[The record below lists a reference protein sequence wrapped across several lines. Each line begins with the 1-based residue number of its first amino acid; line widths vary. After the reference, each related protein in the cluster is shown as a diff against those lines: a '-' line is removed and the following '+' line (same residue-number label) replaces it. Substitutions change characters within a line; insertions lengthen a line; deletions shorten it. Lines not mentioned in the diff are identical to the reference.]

1 MRYVGVGALSAGVLL
16 LELTLTRVYSVTQGY
31 HFAFLAVSLGLLG
44 FGTSGTLLFLAPRLW
59 RGGGRLLLASSSG
72 LFSLTAV
79 GSYWA
84 LDAVPFDAYL
94 LVVEPSMF
102 GYLALYYLVPAVPF
116 LFAGLALGGALSMTP
131 DRTAGLYGASLAG
144 SGVGALLALGG
155 PAANGPG
162 DALAVVSLLGAAA
175 LIAFSVGTGLTRLGA
190 AAAAS
195 AALAAGGI
203 VLPQV
208 VEPDMSQYK
217 TLPRVLDQVGST
229 LEWTGWNAFSRI
241 DFVRAEALH
250 QAPGLSFAFSGT
262 LPRQSAMTTDGDNLT
277 SLTASSP
284 ADADFTAFLPGAI
297 AYSLVDSPRVL
308 VIEPGGGL
316 DVLTA
321 LHHGARE
328 VVAVVGNPLEAELLR
343 GRAAEAAGRIFES
356 PEVTVA
362 QTNPRTYLARQDD
375 HFDVV
380 VVSLRDA
387 FRPITAGA
395 YSLSENYR
403 YTKGAFRDYVE
414 HLVPGGVLV
423 VTRWA
428 QLPPSEEMR
437 AAAALIEALEG
448 ARGTTAADSLA
459 AIRTLQ
465 TLTLVAKNGV
475 LSADELRRVREFS
488 ESRRMDLAY
497 LPDLRAEE
505 ANRFFVLEE
514 ASYLDGLSRLVD
526 GERRGDYYESRQFDV
541 RPTTD
546 DRPFFFHLFRWRQT
560 PDVVS
565 RLGSEWQPFGG
576 AGYLVVVAF
585 LGVAVAS
592 SSVLILVPLLL
603 RRPAAGRDA
612 STAAPAWRPLV
623 YFVGLGL
630 AFLWVELP
638 LMQRFILVL
647 DHPIY
652 SFGLVLFT
660 LLVFSGAG
668 SLLSPRLGRFR
679 AWTAPALGCAAIAY
693 AVGVGTAVEAILEL
707 PFMVRVFLAV
717 LLVVPLGVLMG
728 MPFPVGIEM
737 LRRTRPDLI
746 PWAWGAN
753 GYASVVGSIMA
764 TLLALSWGFSWTI
777 AAGGAVY
784 FVAAAAYGPALRRV
798 TPSAAERTGPGPG

>member
-1 MRYVGVGALSAGVLL
+1 MRYVGVAALSAGVLL

-59 RGGGRLLLASSSG
+59 RRGGSLLLASAAG

-94 LVVEPSMF
+94 LVIEPSMF

-131 DRTAGLYGASLAG
+131 GRTSGLYGASLAG

-155 PAANGPG
+155 PAAAGPG
-162 DALAVVSLLGAAA
+162 YALAAVSALGAAA
-175 LIAFSVGTGLTRLGA
+175 LLAFSSGAPIARLAWAGC
-190 AAAAS
+190 AS
-195 AALAAGGI
+195 AGLVAVGLA
-203 VLPQV
+203 LPQV
-208 VEPDMSQYK
+208 FEPDMSPYK

-250 QAPGLSFAFSGT
+250 QAPGLSLAFSGA

-277 SLTASSP
+277 SLTASAP
-284 ADADFTAFLPGAI
+284 ADADFTGFLPGAV
-297 AYSLVDSPRVL
+297 AYGMVESPRVL

-321 LHHGARE
+321 LRHGAGE
-328 VVAVVGNPLEAELLR
+328 VVAVVGNPLEADLLR
-343 GRAAEAAGRIFES
+343 GRAAEAAGRVFQR

-362 QTNPRTYLARQDD
+362 QTNPRTYLARRDD
-375 HFDVV
+375 RFDVV

-403 YTKGAFRDYVE
+403 YTKEAFRDYVE
-414 HLVPGGVLV
+414 HLAPGGVLV
-423 VTRWA
+423 VTRWT

-437 AAAALIEALEG
+437 AAAALIEAMED
-448 ARGTTAADSLA
+448 ARGADARDSLA

-465 TLTLVAKNGV
+465 TLTLVAKNGAF
-475 LSADELRRVREFS
+475 SAGELQAIREFS
-488 ESRRMDLAY
+488 ETRRVDLAY

-505 ANRFFVLEE
+505 ANRFFVLKE
-514 ASYLDGLSRLVD
+514 ASYLDGLTRLLD
-526 GERRGDYYESRQFDV
+526 KERRGDYYDSRQFDV

-565 RLGSEWQPFGG
+565 RLGAEWQPFGG

-585 LGVAVAS
+585 LAVAVAS
-592 SSVLILVPLLL
+592 SAALVLVPLLL
-603 RRPAAGRDA
+603 RRAEAGG
-612 STAAPAWRPLV
+612 APRSGSAWRPLV

-647 DHPIY
+647 DHPTY

-668 SLLSPRLGRFR
+668 SLLSPRLGRLR
-679 AWTAPALGCAAIAY
+679 AWTVPALGCAALAY
-693 AVGVGTAVEAILEL
+693 AAGVGHAVEAILEA
-707 PFMVRVFLAV
+707 PFAARVLLAV
-717 LLVVPLGVLMG
+717 LLVAPLGVLMG
-728 MPFPVGIEM
+728 MPFPVGIET

-764 TLLALSWGFSWTI
+764 TLLALSWGFSWAI
-777 AAGGAVY
+777 AAGGVVY
-784 FVAAAAYGPALRRV
+784 FVAAAAYAPALRAV
-798 TPSAAERTGPGPG
+798 TPAAAERTGPAPG

>member
-1 MRYVGVGALSAGVLL
+1 MRYVGVAALSAGVLL

-59 RGGGRLLLASSSG
+59 SGGGRLLLASSAG

-84 LDAVPFDAYL
+84 LDVVPFDAYL

-116 LFAGLALGGALSMTP
+116 LFAGLALGGVLSMTP
-131 DRTAGLYGASLAG
+131 GKTSGLYGASLAG
-144 SGVGALLALGG
+144 SGIGALLALGG
-155 PAANGPG
+155 PAAYGPG
-162 DALAVVSLLGAAA
+162 YALAAVSALGATA
-175 LIAFSVGTGLTRLGA
+175 LLAFSAGAPVARLAWAG
-190 AAAAS
+190 AAS
-195 AALAAGGI
+195 AGLVAAGL

-208 VEPDMSQYK
+208 VVPEMSQYK

-229 LEWTGWNAFSRI
+229 LEWTGWNAFSRV
-241 DFVRAEALH
+241 DFVRADALH

-262 LPRQSAMTTDGDNLT
+262 LPRQSAVTTDGDNLT

-284 ADADFTAFLPGAI
+284 AEAGFTAYLPGAV
-297 AYSLVDSPRVL
+297 AYGLVESPRVL

-321 LHHGARE
+321 LHHDAME

-343 GRAAEAAGRIFES
+343 GRAAEAAGRVFDA
-356 PEVTVA
+356 PQVTVV
-362 QTNPRTYLARQDD
+362 QTNPRTYLARHDD
-375 HFDVV
+375 RFDAVV
-380 VVSLRDA
+380 LSLRDA

-395 YSLSENYR
+395 YSLSENYL
-403 YTKGAFRDYVE
+403 YTTEAFRDYVE

-437 AAAALIEALEG
+437 AAAALIEAMEEG
-448 ARGTTAADSLA
+448 RGTAAADSLA
-459 AIRTLQ
+459 AVRTLQ
-465 TLTLVAKNGV
+465 TLTLVAKNGAF
-475 LSADELRRVREFS
+475 SADEMRRIREFS
-488 ESRRMDLAY
+488 ESRRVDLAY
-497 LPDLRAEE
+497 LPDLRDDE

-514 ASYLDGLSRLVD
+514 ASYRDGLTRLLD

-541 RPTTD
+541 RPTSD

-565 RLGSEWQPFGG
+565 RLGADWQPFGG

-585 LGVAVAS
+585 LAVAVAS
-592 SSVLILVPLLL
+592 SAVLVLVPLLL
-603 RRPAAGRDA
+603 RRPAAADGA
-612 STAAPAWRPLV
+612 PKEGPAWRPLV
-623 YFVGLGL
+623 YFVCLGL

-647 DHPIY
+647 DHPTY

-668 SLLSPRLGRFR
+668 SLLTRRLGGLRR
-679 AWTAPALGCAAIAY
+679 WTVPALGCAAIAY
-693 AVGVGTAVEAILEL
+693 AAGVGTAVEAILEL
-707 PFMVRVFLAV
+707 PFAVRVLLAV
-717 LLVVPLGVLMG
+717 LLVAPLGVLMG
-728 MPFPVGIEM
+728 MPFPVGIEA
-737 LRRTRPDLI
+737 LRRTRPDLV

-764 TLLALSWGFSWTI
+764 TLLALSWGFSWAI
-777 AAGGAVY
+777 AAGGAAY
-784 FVAAAAYGPALRRV
+784 FVAAAAYAPALGGV
-798 TPSAAERTGPGPG
+798 TPSTAERT

>member
-1 MRYVGVGALSAGVLL
+1 MRYVGVALLSAGVLL

-59 RGGGRLLLASSSG
+59 RGGGRLLLASSAG

-84 LDAVPFDAYL
+84 LDVIPFDAYL

-102 GYLALYYLVPAVPF
+102 AYLALFYLVPAVPF
-116 LFAGLALGGALSMTP
+116 LFAGVALGGVLSMDP
-131 DRTAGLYGASLAG
+131 ERTSGLYGASLAG
-144 SGVGALLALGG
+144 SGVGALLALVG

-162 DALAVVSLLGAAA
+162 DALAAVSLLGAAA
-175 LIAFSVGTGLTRLGA
+175 LLAFSAGTGVTRMA
-190 AAAAS
+190 YAAAAS
-195 AALAAGGI
+195 VALAAAGL

-208 VEPDMSQYK
+208 VEPEMSQYK

-229 LEWTGWNAFSRI
+229 LEWTGWNAFSRV
-241 DFVRAEALH
+241 DLVSADALH
-250 QAPGLSFAFSGT
+250 QAPGLSFAFSGA

-277 SLTASSP
+277 SLTASAP
-284 ADADFTAFLPGAI
+284 ADADFTAFLPGAV
-297 AYSLVDSPRVL
+297 AYRLVESPRVL

-328 VVAVVGNPLEAELLR
+328 VVAVIGNPLEAELLR
-343 GRAAEAAGRIFES
+343 GRAAEAAGRVFQR
-356 PEVTVA
+356 PEVTVV
-362 QTNPRTYLARQDD
+362 QTNPRTYLARHDD
-375 HFDVV
+375 RFDVV

-403 YTKGAFRDYVE
+403 YTTEAFRDYVD

-437 AAAALIEALEG
+437 AAAALIEAIEDG
-448 ARGTTAADSLA
+448 RSTDAEDSLA

-465 TLTLVAKNGV
+465 TLTLLAKNGV
-475 LSADELRRVREFS
+475 FSTDELGRIREFA

-497 LPDLRAEE
+497 LPDLRAGE

-514 ASYLDGLSRLVD
+514 ASYLDGLSRLLD
-526 GERRGDYYESRQFDV
+526 TERRGDYYESRQFDV
-541 RPTTD
+541 RPTSD

-565 RLGSEWQPFGG
+565 RLGAEWQPFGG

-585 LGVAVAS
+585 LAVAVAAS
-592 SSVLILVPLLL
+592 AVLILGPLLL
-603 RRPAAGRDA
+603 RRPTGRTDG
-612 STAAPAWRPLV
+612 TAPAWRPLV

-647 DHPIY
+647 DHPTY

-660 LLVFSGAG
+660 LLVFSGVG
-668 SLLSPRLGRFR
+668 SLLSPRLGRLR
-679 AWTAPALGCAAIAY
+679 PWTAPALGCAAIAY
-693 AVGVGTAVEAILEL
+693 ALGVGAAVEAILQF
-707 PFMVRVFLAV
+707 PFAVRVFLAA
-717 LLVVPLGVLMG
+717 LLVAPLGVLMG
-728 MPFPVGIEM
+728 MPFPVGVEA

-764 TLLALSWGFSWTI
+764 TLLALSWGFSWVI
-777 AAGGAVY
+777 AAGGVAY
-784 FVAAAAYGPALRRV
+784 FVAAAAYGPALRAV
-798 TPSAAERTGPGPG
+798 TPSAAERT

>member
-1 MRYVGVGALSAGVLL
+1 MRYVGVALLSAGVLL

-59 RGGGRLLLASSSG
+59 RGGGPLLLASSAG

-84 LDAVPFDAYL
+84 LDVIPFDAYL

-102 GYLALYYLVPAVPF
+102 AYLALFYLVPAVPF
-116 LFAGLALGGALSMTP
+116 LFAGLALGGALSMDP
-131 DRTAGLYGASLAG
+131 GRTAGLYGASLVG
-144 SGVGALLALGG
+144 SGIGALLALVG

-162 DALAVVSLLGAAA
+162 DALAAVSLLGAAA
-175 LIAFSVGTGLTRLGA
+175 LLSFSAGTGVTRMA
-190 AAAAS
+190 YAAAAS
-195 AALAAGGI
+195 VALAAAGL

-208 VEPDMSQYK
+208 VEPEMSQYK

-229 LEWTGWNAFSRI
+229 LEWTGWNAFSRV
-241 DFVRAEALH
+241 DLVSADALH
-250 QAPGLSFAFSGT
+250 QAPGLSFVFSGA

-277 SLTASSP
+277 SLTASAP
-284 ADADFTAFLPGAI
+284 ADADFTGFLPGAV
-297 AYSLVDSPRVL
+297 AYRLVESPRVL

-316 DVLTA
+316 DVLMA

-343 GRAAEAAGRIFES
+343 GRASAAAGRIFEA
-356 PEVTVA
+356 PQVTVV
-362 QTNPRTYLARQDD
+362 QTNPRTYLARHDD
-375 HFDVV
+375 RFDVV

-403 YTKGAFRDYVE
+403 YTTEAFRDYVE

-437 AAAALIEALEG
+437 AAAGLIEAMEAG
-448 ARGTTAADSLA
+448 QPAAAEDSLA

-465 TLTLVAKNGV
+465 TLTLLAKNGAF
-475 LSADELRRVREFS
+475 SADELGRIREFA

-505 ANRFFVLEE
+505 TNRFFVLEE
-514 ASYLDGLSRLVD
+514 AAYLDGLSRLLD
-526 GERRGDYYESRQFDV
+526 GERRADYYESRQFDV
-541 RPTTD
+541 RPTSD

-560 PDVVS
+560 PDVVA
-565 RLGSEWQPFGG
+565 RLGAEWQPFGG

-585 LGVAVAS
+585 LAVAVAS

-603 RRPAAGRDA
+603 RR
-612 STAAPAWRPLV
+612 STAEDGAPRAGPAWRPLV
-623 YFVGLGL
+623 YFVALGL

-647 DHPIY
+647 DHPTY

-660 LLVFSGAG
+660 LLVFSGVG
-668 SLLSPRLGRFR
+668 SLLSPRLGRLR
-679 AWTAPALGCAAIAY
+679 PWTAPALGCVALAY
-693 AVGVGTAVEAILEL
+693 ALGVGAAVDAILQF
-707 PFMVRVFLAV
+707 PFAVRVFLAA
-717 LLVVPLGVLMG
+717 LLVAPLGVLMG
-728 MPFPVGIEM
+728 MPFPVGIET

-764 TLLALSWGFSWTI
+764 TLLALSWGFSWAIT
-777 AAGGAVY
+777 AGGVAY

-798 TPSAAERTGPGPG
+798 TPATAERT

>member
-1 MRYVGVGALSAGVLL
+1 MRYVGVASLSAGVLL

-59 RGGGRLLLASSSG
+59 RGGGRFLLASSAG

-84 LDAVPFDAYL
+84 LDVIPFDAYL

-102 GYLALYYLVPAVPF
+102 AYLALFYLVPAVPF
-116 LFAGLALGGALSMTP
+116 LFAGLALGGALSMAP
-131 DRTAGLYGASLAG
+131 GRAARLYGASLTG
-144 SGVGALLALGG
+144 SGIGALLALGG

-162 DALAVVSLLGAAA
+162 DALAAVSLLGAAA
-175 LIAFSVGTGLTRLGA
+175 LLAFSVGAGVTRMAA

-195 AALAAGGI
+195 MALAAAGL

-208 VEPDMSQYK
+208 VELEMSQYK

-229 LEWTGWNAFSRI
+229 LEWTGWNAFSRV
-241 DFVRAEALH
+241 DFVSADALH
-250 QAPGLSFAFSGT
+250 QAPGLSFAFSGA
-262 LPRQSAMTTDGDNLT
+262 LPRQSAMTSDGDNLT

-284 ADADFTAFLPGAI
+284 ADAEFTAFLPGAV
-297 AYSLVDSPRVL
+297 AYRLVESPRVL

-343 GRAAEAAGRIFES
+343 GRAAEAAGRVFES
-356 PEVTVA
+356 PQVTVV
-362 QTNPRTYLARQDD
+362 QTNPRTYLARHDD
-375 HFDVV
+375 RFDVV

-395 YSLSENYR
+395 YSLSENYL
-403 YTKGAFRDYVE
+403 YTTEAFRDYVE
-414 HLVPGGVLV
+414 HLVPNGVLV

-437 AAAALIEALEG
+437 AAAGLIEAIEDG
-448 ARGTTAADSLA
+448 RRTDAGDSLA

-465 TLTLVAKNGV
+465 TLTVVAKNGV
-475 LSADELRRVREFS
+475 FSAGELQRIREFA

-497 LPDLRAEE
+497 LPDLRDEE
-505 ANRFFVLEE
+505 ANRFFVLED
-514 ASYLDGLSRLVD
+514 ASYLDGLTRLLD
-526 GERRGDYYESRQFDV
+526 KERRGDYYDSRQFDV
-541 RPTTD
+541 RPTSD

-560 PDVVS
+560 PDVVA

-585 LGVAVAS
+585 LAVAVAS
-592 SSVLILVPLLL
+592 STLLILGPLLL
-603 RRPAAGRDA
+603 RRPDA
-612 STAAPAWRPLV
+612 SGGGVGAVPAWRPLV

-630 AFLWVELP
+630 AFLWIELP

-647 DHPIY
+647 DHPTY

-660 LLVFSGAG
+660 LLVFSGVG
-668 SLLSPRLGRFR
+668 SLLSPRLGRLR

-693 AVGVGTAVEAILEL
+693 AVGVGSAVEAILQL
-707 PFMVRVFLAV
+707 PFAARVFLAA
-717 LLVVPLGVLMG
+717 LLLAPLGLLMG
-728 MPFPVGIEM
+728 MPFPVGVEA

-764 TLLALSWGFSWTI
+764 TLLALSWGFSWVI
-777 AAGGAVY
+777 AAGGAAY
-784 FVAAAAYGPALRRV
+784 FVAAAAYAPALLGV
-798 TPSAAERTGPGPG
+798 TPSRAERI